1 MPPIPSKTWPR
12 RSTSTPSSLKA
23 TVEEYNRYCAQ
34 GHDELFAKDRRFLR
48 PLIGPRYYAVRGRA
62 VFLGT
67 MGGIK
72 VTEGLEVVDKKDN
85 VIPGLYAGGF
95 DAGGMYGDSY
105 PIKSSSG
112 LASAFA
118 LNSGRIAGK
127 SALTY
132 LGAVAKHPG
141 VSDVDK
147 NSRSGDNI

>member
-1 MPPIPSKTWPR
+1 VLR
-12 RSTSTPSSLKA
+12 A
-23 TVEEYNRYCAQ
+23 TIDEYNRYCSQ
-34 GHDELFAKDRRFLR
+34 GHDELFAKDRRYLR
-48 PLIGPRYYAVRGRA
+48 PLVGPRFYAVRGRA

-72 VTEGLEVVDKKDN
+72 VNERLEVLDKKDV

-127 SALTY
+127 SALRY
-132 LGAVAKHPG
+132 LGK
-141 VSDVDK
+141 
-147 NSRSGDNI
+147 